1 MSPCFFFVFTP
12 AVKTFD
18 NIKLKTSFF
27 HDFQK
32 PVSGE
37 FLQFIRADFVVHRI
51 HAQYYRSCLT
61 IKLKDVHSEN
71 DEVIIGLA
79 SIIKLKLTPGTI
91 RVVRRSLPAANG
103 FWNFCRS
110 PTLASSGRAKGE
122 C

>member
-18 NIKLKTSFF
+18 NFKLKTSFF
-27 HDFQK
+27 HDFQE

-71 DEVIIGLA
+71 DEVI
-79 SIIKLKLTPGTI
+79 
-91 RVVRRSLPAANG
+91 PA
-103 FWNFCRS
+103 WLR
-110 PTLASSGRAKGE
+110 
-122 C
+122 